1 MSLPHVLLGLLARG
15 PASGWDLGTRLAKD
29 PAFGWSA
36 ELAQVYPAL
45 RRLLRGGFVALRRRR
60 SSKGPPRREYRLTA
74 AGRREFREWLAE
86 PVDLPKPHAA
96 PLVRLAFLEKRMPE
110 ARLASLQLY
119 RGLLADELE
128 RAEPG
133 TTAARRRRLLL
144 LEAEL
149 AWADGEA
156 AAILA
161 GRTLS
166 KGIR

>member
-1 MSLPHVLLGLLARG
+1 M
-15 PASGWDLGTRLAKD
+15 
-29 PAFGWSA
+29 
-36 ELAQVYPAL
+36 
-45 RRLLRGGFVALRRRR
+45 LLRFL
-60 SSKGPPRREYRLTA
+60 
-74 AGRREFREWLAE
+74 E
-86 PVDLPKPHAA
+86 PLDLPKPHAA

-110 ARLASLQLY
+110 ARLSSLQLY

-128 RAEPG
+128 RAAPG

>member
-1 MSLPHVLLGLLARG
+1 MSLPHVLLALLGRG

-29 PAFGWSA
+29 RALGWDA
-36 ELAQVYPAL
+36 DLAQVYPAL

-74 AGRREFREWLAE
+74 AGRRELREWLAE
-86 PVDLPKPHAA
+86 PLSLPKPHAA
-96 PLVRLAFLEKRMPE
+96 SLVRLAFLERRLPE
-110 ARLASLQLY
+110 ARLASLHLY
-119 RGLLADELE
+119 RDLLADELE
-128 RAEPG
+128 RAAAG

-149 AWADGEA
+149 AWADAEA

-166 KGIR
+166 KETR

>member
-1 MSLPHVLLGLLARG
+1 MLLGLLARDS
-15 PASGWDLGTRLAKD
+15 ASGWDLGARLAGD
-29 PAFGWSA
+29 AALGWSA
-36 ELAQVYPAL
+36 DLAQVYPAL
-45 RRLLRGGFVALRRRR
+45 RRLLRGGFVSLRRRR
-60 SSKGPPRREYRLTA
+60 SSKGPPRREYRITA
-74 AGRREFREWLAE
+74 AGRREFRKWLAE
-86 PVDLPKPHAA
+86 PLALPKPHAA
-96 PLVRLAFLEKRMPE
+96 PLVRLAFLEKRAPE

-128 RAEPG
+128 RAASG

-144 LEAEL
+144 LDAEL
-149 AWADGEA
+149 AWADAEA